1 MTIIKKTK
9 KPKSAIVKGSQGK
22 YPNLLTPE
30 QRNLTSEEATRIGA
44 LGGKVSGITK
54 RRNKSMKELV
64 TMMGNMKANK
74 KSKLLAGDL
83 FPELG
88 AEEVTNKI
96 VMIARQMEKAIRD
109 GDTKAFE
116 VIRDTGGE
124 KPVSVNEHSGLNGD
138 SPENNKI
145 TVEFITP
152 EKPKAP

>member
-9 KPKSAIVKGSQGK
+9 KPKSAIVKGSQSK

-64 TMMGNMKANK
+64 AMMGNMKASK

-88 AEEVTNKI
+88 AEEITNKI
-96 VMIARQMEKAIRD
+96 VMIARQMEKARRLRLSEILEGRSLSASMSIVD
-109 GDTKAFE
+109 
-116 VIRDTGGE
+116 
-124 KPVSVNEHSGLNGD
+124 
-138 SPENNKI
+138 
-145 TVEFITP
+145 
-152 EKPKAP
+152 